1 MKKKNLR
8 LNSKRKYKK
17 KRMTLM
23 MMILTSLRG
32 TSKMKRTYRTR
43 TMSISFRKKTQ
54 RR

>member
-17 KRMTLM
+17 KRMTM
-23 MMILTSLRG
+23 MMTLTSLRG